1 MGLLKPRFRIFNIH
15 ICEANQQYY
24 PSLYEKK
31 ELRLLI
37 FQINKLI
44 LSLIIQS
51 YDQLSYEMEY
61 NVDLLLVLVKYLLC

>member
-51 YDQLSYEMEY
+51 Y
-61 NVDLLLVLVKYLLC
+61 